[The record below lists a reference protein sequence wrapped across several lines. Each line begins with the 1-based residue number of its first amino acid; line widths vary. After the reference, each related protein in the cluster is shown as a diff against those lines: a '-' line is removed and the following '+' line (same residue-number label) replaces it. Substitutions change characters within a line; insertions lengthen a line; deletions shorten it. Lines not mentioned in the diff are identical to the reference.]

1 MTQKEYEQEDMRL
14 MGMIQ
19 EYNAN
24 TAELQSQIQAN
35 MQECMRLEAERTMLR
50 MRTNIVIN

>member
-1 MTQKEYEQEDMRL
+1 MTQQEYEQEDMRL

-50 MRTNIVIN
+50 HAHEYSN

>member
-1 MTQKEYEQEDMRL
+1 MTQKEYEKEDMRL

-50 MRTNIVIN
+50 HAHEYSN